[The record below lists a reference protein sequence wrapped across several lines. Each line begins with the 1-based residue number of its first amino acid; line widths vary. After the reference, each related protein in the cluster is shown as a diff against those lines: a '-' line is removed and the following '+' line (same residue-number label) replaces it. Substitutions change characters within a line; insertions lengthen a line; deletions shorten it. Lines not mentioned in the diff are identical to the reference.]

1 MIQLIN
7 VNFSFGKF
15 KMQDIS
21 LTINKGDIVAITGN
35 NASGKTTLLEIIF
48 GILKAKGQILIDNIP
63 QKKATNKIGIVFQN
77 PDNQIIYN
85 NVYDDIAFTLK
96 NHKIPK
102 EEWDSRISEALK
114 LVSMEKFIHSE
125 IFNMSTGQKQRI
137 VIANMLALRPDIILF
152 DESTSYL
159 DSSAKQDFYNLLEN
173 LKKLN
178 TTVLFTTNILDE
190 IVYSDKTLL
199 LSHGKIKAYDDTKTL
214 FKDLS
219 VFREEGMAIPL
230 KLMLIEK
237 FGLSEYSKDDEI
249 FNELA
254 RRTKWYLQFF
264 FSSPIPCLFFWL
276 KIYIFC

>member
-254 RRTKWYLQFF
+254 RRTK
-264 FSSPIPCLFFWL
+264 
-276 KIYIFC
+276 